1 MVRSRLDSLVA
12 IQSKAKMIMT
22 AAANKPSGIKG
33 ALPGR
38 DDLDGQASPETLP
51 SRIRMMPM
59 P

>member
-33 ALPGR
+33 ALAGR
-38 DDLDGQASPETLP
+38 DD
-51 SRIRMMPM
+51 
-59 P
+59 